1 MHRPILPLLCLL
13 LAGCVPAL
21 GPLPVA
27 KTPADLESAASLAAP
42 AAAWPA
48 AAWWKGYG
56 DPQLD
61 ALIEEARR
69 GSPDVA
75 AAMARVRVADALAQQ
90 SGAALAPTLD
100 ATGSAGLSKQSYN
113 NGIPPDFVPKG
124 WNDRGDVSLSAGF
137 DLDLWGR
144 NRAAL
149 AAATSEA
156 EAARVDAEQAIL
168 ILSASVAQAY
178 AELARLYAGRDVA
191 ERTVAVRQASFG
203 LARDRVLIGLDNRGV
218 SKLAESRLAAARGA
232 LVAQDE
238 AIALTRN
245 RLAALVGAGPDRG
258 MGLKR
263 PLGRRLSAFGL
274 PENLAIAL
282 IGRRPDIVAARL
294 RAGAAASRMKYAI
307 ADFYPNI
314 NLSAVIGLQSL
325 GLGQLIDSGSTM
337 GSIGPA
343 ISLPLFDG
351 GQRAGRYRQSRGTYD
366 LAVADYDGTL
376 VAALHEVADAA
387 ASIRALAP
395 QRQEAAT
402 ALAAAEEAQEIAR
415 LRYEGSLSPYLDVLA
430 AEDDVL
436 ERRRAA
442 ADLDAR
448 AFTLDIALIRALG
461 GGYVASSH

>member
-1 MHRPILPLLCLL
+1 M
-13 LAGCVPAL
+13 
-21 GPLPVA
+21 PVA
-27 KTPADLESAASLAAP
+27 RTPADLASEASLAAP
-42 AAAWPA
+42 AAGWPA
-48 AAWWKGYG
+48 AEWWRGYG

-61 ALIEEARR
+61 ALIDEARR
-69 GSPDVA
+69 GAPDVA
-75 AAMARVRVADALAQQ
+75 AALARVRVAEALARQA
-90 SGAALAPTLD
+90 GGVLAPTLD
-100 ATGSAGLSKQSYN
+100 ASGSAGFSKQSYN

-124 WNDRGDVSLSAGF
+124 WNDRGDVSLTAGF

-156 EAARVDAEQAIL
+156 EAARVDADQAL
-168 ILSASVAQAY
+168 LMLSAGVAQAY
-178 AELARLYAGRDVA
+178 AELSRLYAGRDVA

-218 SKLAESRLAAARGA
+218 EKLAESRLAAARGA

-238 AIALTRN
+238 AITLTRN
-245 RLAALVGAGPDRG
+245 RLAALLGAGPDRG
-258 MGLKR
+258 AAIGR
-263 PLGRRLSAFGL
+263 PAQARLAAFGL
-274 PENLAIAL
+274 PARLGFEL

-294 RAGAAASRMKYAI
+294 RTQAAGSRIRQAKAA
-307 ADFYPNI
+307 FYPNI

-325 GLGQLIDSGSTM
+325 GLGQLVDSGSTM

-351 GQRAGRYRQSRGTYD
+351 GRRDGQYRQARGNYD
-366 LAVADYDGTL
+366 LAVADYDGAL
-376 VAALHEVADAA
+376 VTALHEVADAA

-415 LRYEGSLSPYLDVLA
+415 LRYEGSLSPYLDVLT
-430 AEDDVL
+430 AEDTVL
-436 ERRRAA
+436 ERRRAV

-448 AFTLDIALIRALG
+448 AFTLDISLIRALG
-461 GGYVASSH
+461 GGYVSSSH